1 MLRSRLLLLCV
12 GIIAFFGSSSLLP
25 TVVTQAH
32 QTTNAGWS
40 WAVNGTSGVI
50 DGETWYFGSKRQ
62 TTLPDGLTVA
72 IEAVGSG
79 TGIGSPDQLMSARGG
94 ANGMFMDNS
103 IVGVT
108 GARLV
113 TTDDGCTYGQ
123 MCSNRG
129 QFVISFS
136 HPVTDPIIHV
146 SGLGGGGYDSGSNGK
161 TTAWTELK
169 LLTPNT
175 TMTVL
180 ANQNFQ
186 LVGSDRLEP
195 ITKNPT
201 TSCGSTTNTYGATA
215 SAACGSIRIN
225 GTVSTVTFQADLDSK
240 NNANPYINGHLED
253 AWNMSITV
261 NEDFGSAPAAY
272 DSSSVAAHVVG
283 SLMMGATVTADQT
296 STLNPS
302 TNPDAVAAGAAT
314 PAEDG
319 TTAFGSTVTLGAVG
333 SSYTVPVSLQGVASS
348 ATLCGWIDF
357 NGNSTFDTPSERACA
372 TPAASDTTANLVFTV
387 PATVT
392 TNPTYARLR
401 LSYSSAANSPLG
413 KVDSGE
419 VEDYRVTFA
428 SQQST
433 STSTSTSTTTTTVA
447 PTSTTSTVV
456 SATTTTVMSGPT
468 TTVGFQSPQQANPS
482 TTSPN
487 SGDPSL
493 PTTGRSNDDVSNMAL
508 IAVVVGLSLV
518 IRRRM
523 LVGH

>member
-1 MLRSRLLLLCV
+1 MQRNRLFLTCV
-12 GIIAFFGSSSLLP
+12 VIIAFLGGSSLLP
-25 TVVTQAH
+25 TGVLQAH
-32 QTTNAGWS
+32 QTTNGGWS

-146 SGLGGGGYDSGSNGK
+146 SGIGGGGYDSGSNGK
-161 TTAWTELK
+161 TTAWTELE
-169 LLTPNT
+169 LLTPNV

-186 LVGSDRLEP
+186 LVGSDRLEL

-201 TSCGSTTNTYGATA
+201 TSCGSTTNSYGATA

-225 GTVSTVTFQADLDSK
+225 GTVSTVTFQADLNSK
-240 NNANPYINGHLED
+240 NNANPYINGRLED

-296 STLNPS
+296 FTLNPS

-319 TTAFGSTVTLGAVG
+319 TTAFGSTVTLGAAG
-333 SSYTVPVSLQGVASS
+333 STYTVPVSLQGVAGS

-357 NGNSTFDTPSERACA
+357 NGNSIFDNPSERACA
-372 TPAASDTTANLVFTV
+372 TAAASDTSANLVFTV

-392 TNPTYARLR
+392 ANPTYARLR

-419 VEDYRVTFA
+419 VEDYRVTFV
-428 SQQST
+428 SSPQV
-433 STSTSTSTTTTTVA
+433 TT
-447 PTSTTSTVV
+447 TTSTV
-456 SATTTTVMSGPT
+456 APATTTTTTVMSGPT
-468 TTVGFQSPQQANPS
+468 TTVGSQSPQQANPS

-508 IAVVVGLSLV
+508 IAVVVGLFLV